1 MVIKYKSHN
10 KKGGIM
16 TTLTFNELI
25 MLVNRT
31 QDNSL
36 PVQTIAT
43 QTQSVKPKKR
53 IGLMP
58 IDKQVYEWLDKP
70 IDDLFDD
77 ELVP

>member
-1 MVIKYKSHN
+1 
-10 KKGGIM
+10 M

-25 MLVNRT
+25 MLVNHT
-31 QDNSL
+31 QGNSL

-43 QTQSVKPKKR
+43 QTQSAKPKKR

-58 IDKQVYEWLDKP
+58 IDRQVYKWLDKP
-70 IDDLFDD
+70 TNDLFDD